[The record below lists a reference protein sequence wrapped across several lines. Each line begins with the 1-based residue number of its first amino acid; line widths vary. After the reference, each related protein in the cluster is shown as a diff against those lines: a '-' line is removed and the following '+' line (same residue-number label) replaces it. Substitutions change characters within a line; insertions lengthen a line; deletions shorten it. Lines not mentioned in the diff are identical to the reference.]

1 MLDKLQSRKKNFLS
15 FFWRKYLTIPL
26 KTPQKSRLFWD
37 VSERS
42 LRCLSQWT
50 SDWDLSETSHVGW
63 VNLRK
68 LSFVDLTLWI
78 VTFLGENPF
87 IWEYVQVLFDSQD
100 FLIWNK
106 KERDPPWMD
115 YGNCSS
121 YKWTSFYEKDLRK
134 KQLHFMLLFQWQ
146 YC

>member
-1 MLDKLQSRKKNFLS
+1 MLDKLQSRKKIFLNI
-15 FFWRKYLTIPL
+15 FEECTLLNIPL
-26 KTPQKSRLFWD
+26 KTPQKKSSLLRYFWE
-37 VSERS
+37 VSLYGHLIEI
-42 LRCLSQWT
+42 SQRHLT
-50 SDWDLSETSHVGW
+50 PARI
-63 VNLRK
+63 NLRK
-68 LSFVDLTLWI
+68 LSFVNLTLWI

-106 KERDPPWMD
+106 KERDPSWMD